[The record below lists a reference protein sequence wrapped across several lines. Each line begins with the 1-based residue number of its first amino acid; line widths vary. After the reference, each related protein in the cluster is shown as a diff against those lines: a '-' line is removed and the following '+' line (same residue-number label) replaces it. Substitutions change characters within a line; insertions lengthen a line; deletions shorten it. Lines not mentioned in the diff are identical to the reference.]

1 MDLLMN
7 EKRSAGVIDA
17 GYEEGKAEIICLK

>member
-1 MDLLMN
+1 MNEKMN